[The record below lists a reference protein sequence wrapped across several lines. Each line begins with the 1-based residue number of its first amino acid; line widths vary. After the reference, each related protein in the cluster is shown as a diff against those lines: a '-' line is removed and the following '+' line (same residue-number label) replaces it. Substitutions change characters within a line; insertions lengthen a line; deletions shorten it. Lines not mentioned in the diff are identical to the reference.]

1 MYIIHI
7 ILFLK
12 LIYFFKQ
19 TSLQILVLFHL
30 CLEIR
35 FSGLEGLGLLIL
47 LVRLVVLGWF
57 LFLLLLAVTVT
68 VVGLIVVLLDFI
80 LVEGKTEIDL
90 GISVGFVG
98 LMAALTLVVLVE

>member
-35 FSGLEGLGLLIL
+35 FSDLDGLGLLIML
-47 LVRLVVLGWF
+47 VWLVRF
-57 LFLLLLAVTVT
+57 LFVLLLAVTV
-68 VVGLIVVLLDFI
+68 VRLIVVLLDFI

>member
-35 FSGLEGLGLLIL
+35 FSGLEGLALLIML
-47 LVRLVVLGWF
+47 IVLGWF
-57 LFLLLLAVTVT
+57 LFVLLLAVT